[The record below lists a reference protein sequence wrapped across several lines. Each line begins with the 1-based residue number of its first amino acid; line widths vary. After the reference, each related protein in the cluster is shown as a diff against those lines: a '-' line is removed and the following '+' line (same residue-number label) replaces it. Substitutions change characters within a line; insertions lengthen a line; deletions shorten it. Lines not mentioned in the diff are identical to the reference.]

1 MKPFNTLVKVELAPN
16 KAAAWV
22 DLDLATVVPAGHELV
37 VEFISTSSE
46 MPAGQKP
53 NPVIVVVDKNN
64 SAVVQHYPVTHFQLT
79 YGGSEIHKSA
89 HPVRMR
95 LPRELTLRTDMTRDS
110 TTGTARCYFGIS
122 GYIGT

>member
-1 MKPFNTLVKVELAPN
+1 MKPFNKLVVAELAPG
-16 KAAAWV
+16 KAAGWV
-22 DLDLATVVPAGHELV
+22 DIDLSTVVPAGHELV

-64 SAVVQHYPVTHFQLT
+64 SAVVQHYLVTHFQLN

-89 HPVRMR
+89 QPVHMR
-95 LPRELTLRTDMTRDS
+95 LPRELTLRTDMTRDL
-110 TTGTARCYFGIS
+110 TAGTARCFFGIS

>member
-53 NPVIVVVDKNN
+53 NP
-64 SAVVQHYPVTHFQLT
+64 P
-79 YGGSEIHKSA
+79 
-89 HPVRMR
+89 
-95 LPRELTLRTDMTRDS
+95 
-110 TTGTARCYFGIS
+110 
-122 GYIGT
+122 

>member
-1 MKPFNTLVKVELAPN
+1 MTPFNKLVKVELPSN

-22 DLDLATVVPAGHELV
+22 DLDLSTIVPAGQSLV

-46 MPAGQKP
+46 MLSGQKP
-53 NPVIVVVDKNN
+53 NPVIVVLDKNG
-64 SAVVQHYPVTHFQLT
+64 SAVVQHYLVTQFQLT

-95 LPRELTLRTDMTRDS
+95 LARDLTLRTDMTRDS
-110 TTGTARCYFGIS
+110 TTGAARCFFGIS
-122 GYIGT
+122 GHIGT